1 MYDWEYDKDP
11 FGIIPIGYRS
21 SLVWMP
27 VVGFSA
33 PAGDDIKKLM
43 VKIGNSGEKY
53 TTMKYMVVLR
63 DYFISLSPIDFLN
76 IFG

>member
-11 FGIIPIGYRS
+11 FGIIPIGYKS
-21 SLVWMP
+21 NLVWMP

-33 PAGDDIKKLM
+33 PRGDDIKKLM
-43 VKIGNSGEKY
+43 VKIGNSDEKY

-63 DYFISLSPIDFLN
+63 DYFISLSLMDFLN
-76 IFG
+76 KFG

>member
-11 FGIIPIGYRS
+11 FGIIPIGYKS
-21 SLVWMP
+21 NLVDMP

-33 PAGDDIKKLM
+33 PGGDDIKNLM
-43 VKIGNSGEKY
+43 VKIGNSDEKY

-63 DYFISLSPIDFLN
+63 DYFISLSPMDFVN
-76 IFG
+76 KFG